1 MEPSTLRYGL
11 LANHSHLILKL
22 DTLAVLPFLVS
33 DGLVSLDENETIQSK
48 TTGGEKTDALLTLIH
63 RKALS
68 DGSAYERFLEIL
80 KDDFRSGGQQ
90 VQWLVTKVCE
100 DAENPEVLVRYQ
112 AIHTGLDPRQKS
124 ALLSE
129 EKLLVSSLNVED
141 VLADLVSLGVLSL
154 DENEVHVHIHV
165 QHTALPLLILCS
177 TNKVNL
183 SIHVHVCTP
192 LAHKELQPSALT
204 N

>member
-11 LANHSHLILKL
+11 LANHSRLVLKL

-68 DGSAYERFLEIL
+68 DSSAYERFLEIL

-90 VQWLVTKVCE
+90 LQWLVTKVRE

-112 AIHTGLDPRQKS
+112 AIPTGLDPRQKS

-154 DENEVHVHIHV
+154 DENEVHVHV
-165 QHTALPLLILCS
+165 QHTTLPLCNS
-177 TNKVNL
+177 NKVNL
-183 SIHVHVCTP
+183 SICTP
-192 LAHKELQPSALT
+192 LAHKELKPSAL
-204 N
+204 NRLY